1 MSDDDNWESASDW
14 YQFCIERREHYE
26 HLGEP
31 LASLFYHAM
40 RFWIK
45 PGVLVDPD
53 VPSTDLTQDEGFS
66 GVTEYVDYKLRDLP
80 WMYGQTEAP
89 MSPPEKRA
97 LLRERNKQKRE
108 RKKKR

>member
-1 MSDDDNWESASDW
+1 
-14 YQFCIERREHYE
+14 
-26 HLGEP
+26 
-31 LASLFYHAM
+31 M

-80 WMYGQTEAP
+80 WKYGQKEA

-97 LLRERNKQKRE
+97 LLRERNK
-108 RKKKR
+108 RKKQKKR